1 MSLKVWCARKVKK
14 EPLCQWTVPEWI
26 KSSGLIKIT
35 WWLAFRLALS
45 VKIWK
50 KNFLSSVLYVAMN
63 LTPLNSLLLED
74 GSVPGPQAWKRT
86 SMVTLTTLLWVLKSP
101 RQLVPS
107 KENRNHQ
114 ESAQA
119 LMCMNS
125 FWDMKEISESSL
137 KLPSSSDSF
146 HKAEFMNR
154 SFSMILKLE
163 PSSCMMVTF
172 KLKLSFSIKSLASQ
186 YQIGRQ
192 STIYF
197 WNVIKNRRKK

>member
-1 MSLKVWCARKVKK
+1 
-14 EPLCQWTVPEWI
+14 
-26 KSSGLIKIT
+26 
-35 WWLAFRLALS
+35 
-45 VKIWK
+45 
-50 KNFLSSVLYVAMN
+50 
-63 LTPLNSLLLED
+63 
-74 GSVPGPQAWKRT
+74 
-86 SMVTLTTLLWVLKSP
+86 
-101 RQLVPS
+101 
-107 KENRNHQ
+107 
-114 ESAQA
+114 
-119 LMCMNS
+119 MCMNS
-125 FWDMKEISESSL
+125 FWDMKEISESLL

-146 HKAEFMNR
+146 HKAEFMNQ